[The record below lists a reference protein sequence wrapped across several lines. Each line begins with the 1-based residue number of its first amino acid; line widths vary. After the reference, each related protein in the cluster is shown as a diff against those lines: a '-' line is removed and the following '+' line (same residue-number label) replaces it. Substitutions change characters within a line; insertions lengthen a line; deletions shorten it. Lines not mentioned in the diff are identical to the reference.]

1 MPGEAHDS
9 LIDFRGALKVLDK
22 ISAEERVELQALS
35 SALIAVERVLT
46 LRIVEVLGEDYLS
59 ESRALR
65 WGVIIALAA
74 SIELVVGE
82 DAIDELSQASLVII
96 SAFFE
101 GD

>member
-1 MPGEAHDS
+1 MPGEVHDS
-9 LIDFRGALKVLDK
+9 LIDFRGALKVLDM
-22 ISAEERVELQALS
+22 IPAEERVELQALS

-46 LRIVEVLGEDYLS
+46 FRLVEVLGEDYLN

-65 WGVIIALAA
+65 WGAIIALAA
-74 SIELVVGE
+74 SIELVVEE
-82 DAIDELSQASLVII
+82 DAIDELSQASLAII